1 MMYFFI
7 YFVSI
12 NVWFKQI
19 FYYFFLCCLFSSD
32 LASEFEAVCQ
42 ERDMLNRQIKEDA
55 VTVKTKLNQI
65 HKTRKFILE
74 SDIR

>member
-1 MMYFFI
+1 MVQTGI
-7 YFVSI
+7 
-12 NVWFKQI
+12 
-19 FYYFFLCCLFSSD
+19 LCTCLFSSD

-74 SDIR
+74 ILDRGHLFSLWKYV